1 MKFKIDGKE
10 YNLIIIKKR
19 NKNTYVRIDESLS
32 IIVTTNY
39 LTPKYKINK
48 ILLDN
53 IDKISKMISKKEKID
68 NNFYYLGQKY
78 DIIIDNNI
86 NSTFIDDNVIY
97 TKNET
102 ELNKWLKNQTKK
114 IFKERLDLIYKSFNE
129 NIIYPD
135 LKIRNMKSRW
145 GVCNKKGYITLNS
158 NLIKYNIS
166 EIDYVIVHELSHYV
180 HFDHSKE
187 FWNTVSKY
195 FPDYKKS
202 KKVLNG

>member
-10 YNLIIIKKR
+10 YNVIIIKKR

-102 ELNKWLKNQTKK
+102 
-114 IFKERLDLIYKSFNE
+114 
-129 NIIYPD
+129 
-135 LKIRNMKSRW
+135 
-145 GVCNKKGYITLNS
+145 
-158 NLIKYNIS
+158 
-166 EIDYVIVHELSHYV
+166 
-180 HFDHSKE
+180 
-187 FWNTVSKY
+187 
-195 FPDYKKS
+195 
-202 KKVLNG
+202 

>member
-10 YNLIIIKKR
+10 YNVIIIKKR

-180 HFDHSKE
+180 HLITLKNFGIL
-187 FWNTVSKY
+187 F
-195 FPDYKKS
+195 
-202 KKVLNG
+202 LNISRL

>member
-10 YNLIIIKKR
+10 YNVIIIKKR

-195 FPDYKKS
+195 FPDYKER

>member
-10 YNLIIIKKR
+10 YNVIIIKKR

-102 ELNKWLKNQTKK
+102 ELNKWLKNQTKR

>member
-10 YNLIIIKKR
+10 YNVIIIKKR

-86 NSTFIDDNVIY
+86 NSTFIDNNVIY

>member
-10 YNLIIIKKR
+10 YNVIIIKKR

-145 GVCNKKGYITLNS
+145 GVCNKKGYITLNN

>member
-10 YNLIIIKKR
+10 YNVIIIKKR
-19 NKNTYVRIDESLS
+19 NKNTYVRIDESLN

-48 ILLDN
+48 TLLDN

-145 GVCNKKGYITLNS
+145 GVCNKKGYITLNN

>member
-10 YNLIIIKKR
+10 YNVIIIKKR

-48 ILLDN
+48 ILLGN

-86 NSTFIDDNVIY
+86 SSTFIDDNVIY

-180 HFDHSKE
+180 YFDHSKE

>member
-10 YNLIIIKKR
+10 YNVIIIKKR
-19 NKNTYVRIDESLS
+19 NKNTYVKIDESLS

>member
-10 YNLIIIKKR
+10 YNVIIIKKR

-195 FPDYKKS
+195 FSDYKKS

>member
-10 YNLIIIKKR
+10 YNVIIIKKR
-19 NKNTYVRIDESLS
+19 NKNTYVRIDESLN

-102 ELNKWLKNQTKK
+102 ELNKWLKNQTRKV
-114 IFKERLDLIYKSFNE
+114 FKERLDLIYKSFNE

>member
-10 YNLIIIKKR
+10 YNVIIIKKR

-78 DIIIDNNI
+78 DIIINNNI

-145 GVCNKKGYITLNS
+145 GVCNKKGYITLNN

-195 FPDYKKS
+195 FPDYKER

>member
-10 YNLIIIKKR
+10 YNVIIIKKR
-19 NKNTYVRIDESLS
+19 NKNTYVRIDESLN

-48 ILLDN
+48 VLQDN

-102 ELNKWLKNQTKK
+102 ELNKWLKNQTRKV
-114 IFKERLDLIYKSFNE
+114 FKERLDLIYKSFNE

>member
-10 YNLIIIKKR
+10 YNVIIIKKR

-48 ILLDN
+48 TLLDN

-145 GVCNKKGYITLNS
+145 GVCNKKGYITLNN

>member
-1 MKFKIDGKE
+1 
-10 YNLIIIKKR
+10 
-19 NKNTYVRIDESLS
+19 
-32 IIVTTNY
+32 
-39 LTPKYKINK
+39 
-48 ILLDN
+48 
-53 IDKISKMISKKEKID
+53 MISKKEKID

-202 KKVLNG
+202 KKVLNGQKV

>member
-10 YNLIIIKKR
+10 YNVIIIKKR
-19 NKNTYVRIDESLS
+19 NKNTYVRIDESLN

-53 IDKISKMISKKEKID
+53 MDKISKMISKKEKID

-158 NLIKYNIS
+158 NLIKYNIT

>member
-10 YNLIIIKKR
+10 YNVIIIKKR

-53 IDKISKMISKKEKID
+53 IDKINKMISKKEKID

>member
-10 YNLIIIKKR
+10 YNVIIIKKR

>member
-10 YNLIIIKKR
+10 YNVIIIKKR

-53 IDKISKMISKKEKID
+53 IDNISKMISKKEKID

-97 TKNET
+97 TQNET

>member
-1 MKFKIDGKE
+1 MKFKIDDKE
-10 YNLIIIKKR
+10 YNVIIIKKR
-19 NKNTYVRIDESLS
+19 NKNTYVRIDESLN

-39 LTPKYKINK
+39 LTPKYRINK
-48 ILLDN
+48 VLQDN

-68 NNFYYLGQKY
+68 NNFYYLGRKY

-114 IFKERLDLIYKSFNE
+114 VFKERLDLIYKSFNE

>member
-10 YNLIIIKKR
+10 YNVIIIKKR

-53 IDKISKMISKKEKID
+53 IDKINKMISKKEKID

-86 NSTFIDDNVIY
+86 NSTFIDNNVIY

>member
-10 YNLIIIKKR
+10 YNVIIIKKR

-78 DIIIDNNI
+78 DIIINNNI

-102 ELNKWLKNQTKK
+102 ELNIWLKNQTKK

-129 NIIYPD
+129 IIIYPD
-135 LKIRNMKSRW
+135 LKIINMKSRW
-145 GVCNKKGYITLNS
+145 GVCNKKGYITLNN

>member
-10 YNLIIIKKR
+10 YNVIIIKKR

-102 ELNKWLKNQTKK
+102 ELNKLLKNKTKK